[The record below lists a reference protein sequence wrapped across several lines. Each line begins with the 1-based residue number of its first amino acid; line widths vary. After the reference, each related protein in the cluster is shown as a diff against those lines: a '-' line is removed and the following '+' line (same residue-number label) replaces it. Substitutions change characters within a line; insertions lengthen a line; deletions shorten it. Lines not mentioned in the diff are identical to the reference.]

1 MTVLYALLAIVLV
14 LVAALMLNTVLQTR
28 NARNLEGDYPA
39 FTEEQLDVYAKTFS
53 RMLQCATISKKDSY
67 DDTEFA
73 KLRNV
78 VEEDFPLLHQKAERR
93 ILSDDCWLYKIPG
106 KNSERN
112 ILLMSH
118 HDVVP
123 VDKDWTMPAFDGMI
137 RDGKVYGRG
146 AADTKGSLC
155 AILFAAEEMLAAGVT
170 PPVNLYILSSHN
182 EELGGDGM
190 PAMLEYCKENGI
202 TFEVILDEGGAIVEP
217 PLAGMDCEMCAMVA
231 VHEKGRLKLKC
242 TAENESSHVS
252 LTAFKGNPVER
263 MSQFINEI
271 TTKNIF
277 ARSLNPQTRS
287 MFASLAPY
295 CNVPMKVLL
304 SNLWFFGGLL
314 TKILPKLN
322 TTAGGMIGTTCNF
335 QVINGSV
342 SSKTCTASVMLRYIS
357 AEDLNK
363 DYAAFK
369 AVADKYNI
377 TLETEREEYYAP
389 ANMDSAAY
397 AYTFDCLAKIFPRYP
412 AAPYILPAGTD
423 AWRLTPICDCV
434 MRFAP
439 TRMSKQQL
447 ASIHAADENL
457 DIAAIGEAAVFY
469 KYFVEN
475 YR

>member
-1 MTVLYALLAIVLV
+1 MIVFFFILSVIFILAAVLL
-14 LVAALMLNTVLQTR
+14 LNTSLQTR
-28 NARNLEGDYPA
+28 NARKLEGEHPA
-39 FTEEQLDVYAKTFS
+39 FTDAELDKYANTFA
-53 RMLQCATISKKDSY
+53 RMLRCATVSVKDSY

-73 KLRNV
+73 KLRKV
-78 VEEDFPLLHQKAERR
+78 VAEDFPLLHQNAEHRL
-93 ILSDDCWLYKIPG
+93 LSDDCWMYKIPG
-106 KNSERN
+106 KDSSRN

-123 VDKDWTMPAFDGMI
+123 ADCDWTMPAFDGI
-137 RDGKVYGRG
+137 IKDGKVYGRG

-155 AILFAAEEMLAAGVT
+155 AILFAAEEMLREGIM

-190 PAMLEYCKENGI
+190 AATLAYCQENGI

-242 TAENESSHVS
+242 RVENESSHVS

-263 MSQFINEI
+263 ISRFIQEI

-277 ARSLNPQTRS
+277 IRRLNPQTRA

-295 CNVPMKVLL
+295 CKLPMKVLL
-304 SNLWFFGGLL
+304 SNLWLFGGLL
-314 TKILPKLN
+314 TRLLPKLN
-322 TTAGGMIGTTCNF
+322 ATAGGMVGTTCNF
-335 QVINGSV
+335 QSIKGSV
-342 SSKTCTASVMLRYIS
+342 NSKVCTASVMLRNIDD
-357 AEDLNK
+357 EDLKK

-369 AVADKYNI
+369 AVADKYGVK
-377 TLETEREEYYAP
+377 LETERDEYYAP
-389 ANMDSAAY
+389 ADMNSPAY
-397 AYTFDCLAKIFPRYP
+397 HYTFDCLAKVFPRFP

-423 AWRLTPICDCV
+423 AWRLTPVCSCV

-447 ASIHAADENL
+447 GSIHSADENL
-457 DIAAIGEAAVFY
+457 DISAIGEAAAFY
-469 KYFVEN
+469 KYFVVN
-475 YR
+475 YQ